1 MNSPQGYTR
10 IAAHEDSI
18 QKAREVKERL
28 GLTWN
33 EFLERGA
40 IELDTNSE

>member
-1 MNSPQGYTR
+1 MPVPDGYTEIR
-10 IAAHEDSI
+10 AHKDSI
-18 QKAREVKERL
+18 QAAREVKQKL

-40 IELDTNSE
+40 IELDAKS

>member
-1 MNSPQGYTR
+1 MPYPDGYTQ
-10 IAAHEDSI
+10 IDAHEDSI
-18 QKAREVKERL
+18 QKARGVKERL

-40 IELDTNSE
+40 IELDANSK